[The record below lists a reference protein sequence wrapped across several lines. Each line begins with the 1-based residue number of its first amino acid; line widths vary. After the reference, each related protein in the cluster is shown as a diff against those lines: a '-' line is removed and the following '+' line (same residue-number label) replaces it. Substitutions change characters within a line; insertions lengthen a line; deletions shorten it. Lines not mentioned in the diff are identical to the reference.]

1 MTLEVQILVWDRHK
15 NVEDLNRLMGLQPF
29 PVVDLNRLLEP
40 NPSLLITGSRTA
52 IHILTNDKK
61 KPAQYMFISWILIS
75 FPGLVYFI
83 LSERN
88 IL

>member
-15 NVEDLNRLMGLQPF
+15 NVEDLKRLMGLQPF
-29 PVVDLNRLLEP
+29 PVVDLNRLMEP

-61 KPAQYMFISWILIS
+61 PAQYMFISWILIS
-75 FPGLVYFI
+75 FPGLVCFI